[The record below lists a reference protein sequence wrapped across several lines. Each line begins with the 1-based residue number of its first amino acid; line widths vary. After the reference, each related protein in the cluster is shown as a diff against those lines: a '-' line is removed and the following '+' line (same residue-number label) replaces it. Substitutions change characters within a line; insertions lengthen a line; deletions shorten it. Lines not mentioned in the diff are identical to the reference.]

1 MELKTK
7 YHGVRNYEEKDII
20 TFKKGIPGLEHLK
33 KYIIFPAEENELFY
47 ILQSIED
54 LAIGLVLIS
63 PFNVVKDYEFKLDD
77 NKIKELCINSQKDVL
92 VLNTVT
98 LSSKIKNI
106 TANLKAP
113 LVININ
119 KKIGEQIILDNQK
132 YSIKYPIFKEGV

>member
-7 YHGVRNYEEKDII
+7 YHGVRHYDEKDII

-33 KYIIFPAEENELFY
+33 KYIIFPAEENEMFY

-54 LAIGLVLIS
+54 LAIGLILIS
-63 PFNVVKDYEFKLDD
+63 PFNVLKDYEFKLDED
-77 NKIKELCINSQKDVL
+77 KKEELGISSHEDIL
-92 VLNTVT
+92 IMNTVT
-98 LSSKIKNI
+98 LSSKIESI

-119 KKIGEQIILDNQK
+119 KKIGEQIILDNSD
-132 YSIKYPIFKEGV
+132 YPIKYPLFEEGA